1 MVYSSQG
8 VKIHDKHIELIVSR
22 MLKKV
27 SIIESGDL
35 ETLPGE
41 LVDQVRF
48 NEMNAQIIT
57 EGKQPA
63 TASPVLLG
71 ITRASLNTDS
81 FLAAASFQETTR
93 VLTEA
98 SVNGEVDHLRG
109 LKENVIIGRLIPTRD
124 DFVDKIKA
132 LSTVEELEYED
143 NICLLYTSP
152 SPRDRG

>member
-1 MVYSSQG
+1 
-8 VKIHDKHIELIVSR
+8 

-27 SIIESGDL
+27 SIDEAGDL

-41 LVDQVRF
+41 LMDQVKF
-48 NEMNAQIIT
+48 NEMNAQVIT
-57 EGKQPA
+57 EGKEPA
-63 TASPVLLG
+63 TATPVLLG

-124 DFVDKIKA
+124 DFVDKLKA

-143 NICLLYTSP
+143 NIDILNSEEEIQNGVVVGLSDNP
-152 SPRDRG
+152 ESSEGPVSEE